1 MGSNGLTSAR
11 HDILNSYYSSRFPES
26 FDTGLSE
33 AVVYT
38 GSRRLTTPSEVDG
51 IDIGKLILSPTRTYA
66 PVANRIFDHHRKEI
80 HGMVHCSGGGQTK
93 ILHFIDNLHIVKNNM
108 LQVPPLFRL
117 IQSESGTSWKEM
129 YTVFNMGHR
138 LEYYV
143 PESIAPSIIEIA
155 SSFNIDAQVIGYI
168 EPSPTKRLTI
178 KSEFGEFE
186 YDS

>member
-1 MGSNGLTSAR
+1 M
-11 HDILNSYYSSRFPES
+11 
-26 FDTGLSE
+26 
-33 AVVYT
+33 
-38 GSRRLTTPSEVDG
+38 PSEVEG

-66 PVANRIFDHHRKEI
+66 PVANRIFEHHRKNI

-93 ILHFIDNLHIVKNNM
+93 ILHFIDNLHVIKNNM
-108 LQVPPLFRL
+108 LAVPPLFRL

-143 PESIAPSIIEIA
+143 PENLAPSIIEIA
-155 SSFNIDAQVIGYI
+155 SSYNIDAQVIGHI
-168 EPSPTKRLTI
+168 EPSPIKKLTI
-178 KSEFGEFE
+178 ISEFGEFE